1 MKNSMMLI
9 LVLTVFC
16 ASELFSQSLS
26 VSIELEKKVFTEAE
40 EVNLLIK
47 AKNISSAEVLMPP
60 FSTFL
65 TDYGIEII
73 LKDDQERT
81 IPPSM
86 YTRGSGTPNFIVLS
100 PNDSVS
106 TFEDLSSIY
115 GFNDYQKRSKAIQY
129 LFNGKYKVQVLYHHW
144 NPEGKT
150 EQERS
155 MDYRSNEI
163 EFEVVPPKDE
173 KGKEAHD
180 EIVSQEWGP
189 SAEKKYIEFLDKYPD
204 LDVSKT
210 IYSKLISMSNAS
222 GNQEKDKY
230 VKKLLVNF
238 PDSFS
243 ALLDLAYSSD
253 AASLLMDK
261 DVSQRISNSKLK
273 EYYKLTIS
281 GKKLKM
287 KKLFN

>member
-1 MKNSMMLI
+1 MKYSILLI
-9 LVLTVFC
+9 LVLTVFS
-16 ASELFSQSLS
+16 ASELLSQPLS
-26 VSIELEKKVFTEAE
+26 VSIELEKNVFIEAE
-40 EVNLLIK
+40 EVILLIK

-73 LKDDQERT
+73 LKDSRGK
-81 IPPSM
+81 IIFPSM
-86 YTRGSGTPNFIVLS
+86 STSGDVTPNFIVLS

-106 TFEDLSSIY
+106 TSENLSSIY
-115 GFNDYQKRSKAIQY
+115 GFNNYQKRSKAIQY
-129 LFNGKYKVQVLYHHW
+129 LFNGKYKVQVLYHYW

-180 EIVSQEWGP
+180 DIVSQEWGP
-189 SAEKKYIEFLDKYPD
+189 EDEKKCIEFLDRYPD
-204 LDVSKT
+204 LDISKT
-210 IYSKLISMSNAS
+210 IYSELISMLNAS

-230 VKKLLVNF
+230 VKKLLVNY

-243 ALLDLAYSSD
+243 TLRDLVYSSD
-253 AASLLMDK
+253 VKSLLMDK

-273 EYYKLTIS
+273 QYYMLRLS
-281 GKKLKM
+281 GKKLKI